1 MNKTRSKVMTIAN
14 RLVKQG
20 LTRSMATLKAWII
33 VKANALRTKVR
44 GTSRRQN
51 ALEKLAEVNPADI
64 SVKLKR
70 EPRNSHDSNA
80 VAVYAALRDNR
91 VFFIGYLP
99 KAVAAFSRRLWTSTL
114 NRILRRSELQAD
126 LTRMCIT
133 ARLWQ
138 LPYEKS
144 PYITANQSECK
155 GVPSTMGAGQ
165 YYYSRP
171 APKCQ

>member
-20 LTRSMATLKAWII
+20 FTRSIAMVKAWII
-33 VKANALRTKVR
+33 VKAAALRTKVK

-51 ALEKLAEVNPADI
+51 ALEKLAGVNPADI

-80 VAVYAALRDNR
+80 IAVYAALRDNR

-99 KAVAAFSRRLWTSTL
+99 KAVAAVLAPLMDKDTEPHTKAFRVTGGFNPYVSYGAAL
-114 NRILRRSELQAD
+114 A
-126 LTRMCIT
+126 IT
-133 ARLWQ
+133 
-138 LPYEKS
+138 
-144 PYITANQSECK
+144 
-155 GVPSTMGAGQ
+155 V
-165 YYYSRP
+165 
-171 APKCQ
+171 

>member
-51 ALEKLAEVNPADI
+51 ALEKLAGVNPADI

-99 KAVAAFSRRLWTSTL
+99 KAVAAVLAPLMDKDTEPNTKAFRVTGGF
-114 NRILRRSELQAD
+114 N
-126 LTRMCIT
+126 
-133 ARLWQ
+133 
-138 LPYEKS
+138 PYVS
-144 PYITANQSECK
+144 Y
-155 GVPSTMGAGQ
+155 GA
-165 YYYSRP
+165 
-171 APKCQ
+171 ALAIAV

>member
-20 LTRSMATLKAWII
+20 LTRSIATVKAWVI
-33 VKANALRTKVR
+33 VKATALRTKVK

-51 ALEKLAEVNPADI
+51 ALEKLAGVNPEDI

-80 VAVYAALRDNR
+80 VAVYAALKDNR

-99 KAVAAFSRRLWTSTL
+99 KAVASVLAPLMDKDNEPNAKAFRVTGGFNPYVSYGATL
-114 NRILRRSELQAD
+114 AIA
-126 LTRMCIT
+126 
-133 ARLWQ
+133 
-138 LPYEKS
+138 
-144 PYITANQSECK
+144 
-155 GVPSTMGAGQ
+155 V
-165 YYYSRP
+165 
-171 APKCQ
+171 

>member
-20 LTRSMATLKAWII
+20 LTRSIATVKAWII
-33 VKANALRTKVR
+33 VKANALRTKVK
-44 GTSRRQN
+44 GTSRRQDV
-51 ALEKLAEVNPADI
+51 LEKLAGVNPADI

-99 KAVAAFSRRLWTSTL
+99 KAVAAVLAPLMDKHT
-114 NRILRRSELQAD
+114 E
-126 LTRMCIT
+126 
-133 ARLWQ
+133 
-138 LPYEKS
+138 
-144 PYITANQSECK
+144 
-155 GVPSTMGAGQ
+155 PSTKAFRVTGGFNPYVGYGA
-165 YYYSRP
+165 
-171 APKCQ
+171 ALAIVV